1 MTPDRPG
8 QTVHATE
15 GLLAAEEAT
24 SRELRIEGG
33 DLLVD
38 LGRPF
43 PSRRRAFKTPTTKLP
58 GTVREPDAEEEELH
72 GTAWVRSRFHREL
85 GVEALQVRVRPY
97 ACVRARARA
106 LVRACL
112 RAFSCVCA
120 RVLVRACSRVFACVH
135 ACDAPFRCLCRGMMR
150 IVAATDMKESGLDSR

>member
-24 SRELRIEGG
+24 SRELRMEGG

-97 ACVRARARA
+97 AYVVVRARSCARARA
-106 LVRACL
+106 CVLAGIFVSLCARARACMLAGICLRSSVRPSVRAC
-112 RAFSCVCA
+112 RRRTFSMP
-120 RVLVRACSRVFACVH
+120 VFWH
-135 ACDAPFRCLCRGMMR
+135 DA
-150 IVAATDMKESGLDSR
+150 